1 MPNRHKIKFN
11 SLIKIVTASIIF
23 FACSPKYPF
32 TGERPPEINTAVPD
46 YNILYYWAAH
56 PDKKDPSDSI
66 PLPLINEQH
75 SQDADVFFL
84 HPTTFTQKSTTA
96 NNAGINDADINR
108 KTDYSTI
115 LYQAS
120 VFNAS
125 CKIYAPRYRQANLS
139 MYFNPDTITTK
150 AAFDLAYSDIK
161 KAFEYYLE
169 NNNAGRPIIIAA
181 HSQGT
186 THARR
191 LLKEFFEN
199 KPLKKQLVCAYLVGI
214 PVEKTLY
221 TGIAT
226 CSDSTAS
233 GCVISWR
240 TVRNGYSNKSYS
252 TTDTS
257 LIVTNPVTW
266 TTQENTIAAEAHSG
280 AILYDFNKIVKHPH
294 QTTLKGNAI
303 FISKPRFKGGVF
315 YFKKNY
321 HIGDFNLFYMD
332 IRQDVA
338 RRIKYFQKNND
349 TLRQLF

>member
-1 MPNRHKIKFN
+1 MPNRHKIKFTGVIITAAT
-11 SLIKIVTASIIF
+11 LIILHS
-23 FACSPKYPF
+23 CSPRYQVQGNIHP
-32 TGERPPEINTAVPD
+32 NTDATAPN
-46 YNILYYWAAH
+46 YELLYYWAAH
-56 PDKKDPSDSI
+56 PAKKDPSDSI
-66 PLPLINEQH
+66 PLPLINEAHTQN
-75 SQDADVFFL
+75 ADVFFL
-84 HPTTFTQKSTTA
+84 HPTTFTQKNTTGD
-96 NNAGINDADINR
+96 NADINDLDINR

-125 CKIYAPRYRQANLS
+125 CNIYAPRYRQAHLS
-139 MYFNPDTITTK
+139 MYFNTDTAQTN
-150 AAFDLAYSDIK
+150 AAFELAYTDIK
-161 KAFEYYLE
+161 KAFEYYIE
-169 NNNAGRPIIIAA
+169 KYNAGHPIIIAA

-199 KPLKKQLVCAYLVGI
+199 KPLKNQLVCAYLVGI

-221 TGIAT
+221 TGIAA
-226 CSDSTAS
+226 CNDSTAS
-233 GCVISWR
+233 GCVVSWR

-257 LIVTNPVTW
+257 LIVTNPITW
-266 TTQENTIAAEAHSG
+266 TTEENTIAPEAHSG
-280 AILYDFNKIVKHPH
+280 AILYNFNKIVKHPH

-303 FISKPRFKGGVF
+303 FISKPKFKGGAF
-315 YFKKNY
+315 YFKRNY

-349 TLRQLF
+349 TLK